1 VRTRSFTSIPVLAAA
16 CALLLAPRVARPL
29 PLYSR
34 TLGVPCSTCQDVAP
48 HLNATGLAFM
58 QRGHMLDA
66 HGAESEPRSGG
77 IPFSAVGS
85 AGLTDVRTEP
95 VREAGGTSARD
106 TDAGSFS
113 SFELVA
119 AGSPT
124 SGLYGRFEAGV
135 ARAGVDLDRGDE
147 FVQASDVRPSGSL
160 ALRVGRFDAELPF
173 LSSDRRLT
181 MTRYLSPIGFTAR
194 GFELDGAH
202 ANWTAAAGLS
212 LSDRTLAGGVHPH
225 TIASPLEDT
234 YLQLGRRF
242 GAQNVGA
249 QMLFDRQDSHLSTLS
264 WLQHMR
270 CQLAAELACPGVTLV
285 PSYVFD
291 RFDDRPM
298 PGVHERHQY
307 YMLEGIVPLGPAS
320 RWTMTARYE
329 HDYRTRNSYD
339 PEDHRQQ
346 EALQLAWQAIPN
358 ARLGLECARAD
369 DRLAHEANADLEA
382 FAQASW

>member
-1 VRTRSFTSIPVLAAA
+1 MRVRSHTSIQVFAAA
-16 CALLLAPRVARPL
+16 CALLLVPRSARPL

-34 TLGVPCSTCQDVAP
+34 TLGVPCATCHDVAP
-48 HLNATGLAFM
+48 HLNPVGLAFL

-66 HGAESEPRSGG
+66 HGAESEARTGG

-85 AGLTDVRTEP
+85 AGLTDIRTEP
-95 VREAGGTSARD
+95 EHETGSATARD

-124 SGLYGRFEAGV
+124 QSLYGRFEAGLS
-135 ARAGVDLDRGDE
+135 RAGVDVAHGDE
-147 FVQASDVRPSGSL
+147 YVQASGVRPTGTL
-160 ALRVGRFDAELPF
+160 ALRAGRFDAELPF

-181 MTRYLSPIGFTAR
+181 LTRYLSPIGFTAR
-194 GFELDGAH
+194 GFELNGAH
-202 ANWTAAAGLS
+202 ASWTAAAGLS
-212 LSDRTLAGGVHPH
+212 LSDRTLAGGDHPH
-225 TIASPLEDT
+225 AIAPPLEDT
-234 YLQLGRRF
+234 WFQLGRRF
-242 GAQNVGA
+242 GAQAVGA
-249 QMLFDRQDSHLSTLS
+249 QMLFDRQDSHLATLS

-270 CQLAAELACPGVTLV
+270 CQVAGQLAWPGVTLV

-307 YMLEGIVPLGPAS
+307 YMLESIVPLLSS
-320 RWTMTARYE
+320 RWVMTARYE
-329 HDYRTRNSYD
+329 HDYRTRNTYD

-358 ARLGLECARAD
+358 ARLGVECARAD
-369 DRLAHEANADLEA
+369 DRVAHQANADLEA